1 MEGVQNYSFSSW
13 VLDLMENPAG
23 RGQGWSCRAIEDIL
37 DFDFRRPW
45 MKSSLVISL
54 VISDASR
61 TC

>member
-45 MKSSLVISL
+45 MKSSLVI
-54 VISDASR
+54 
-61 TC
+61 